1 MNEENVKIISTVLDE
16 WAQAIRGDWG
26 SIDGRTCRS
35 ELQNLSSFLMAEEPL
50 DIEYLRWNAEICP
63 EGKGHWLEWCRDD
76 GCIDY
81 IVQQKTVSQII
92 TEETKLEEVK

>member
-35 ELQNLSSFLMAEEPL
+35 ELQNLSSYLFVDEPL
-50 DIEYLRWNAEICP
+50 EVEYVRYTAGICV
-63 EGKGHWLEWCRDD
+63 EGKGHWLEWCIDN

-81 IVQQKTVSQII
+81 ILQEKTVSEVI
-92 TEETKLEEVK
+92 TGETKLGEVK